1 MKIAVACYTFVGRCS
16 GCPSPWTIKVE
27 RLAFLAFSTI
37 RIVLTVTGQLTVL
50 VKPEVNIYGTHETQ
64 FLLLNSS
71 TKVPSLSLRAD

>member
-1 MKIAVACYTFVGRCS
+1 MKIAVACYTFVCRCS

-50 VKPEVNIYGTHETQ
+50 VKVLVKPEVNIYGTHETQ
-64 FLLLNSS
+64 FLC
-71 TKVPSLSLRAD
+71 

>member
-16 GCPSPWTIKVE
+16 GCPSPWMIKVE

-50 VKPEVNIYGTHETQ
+50 VVFASAGVTIALTSPS
-64 FLLLNSS
+64 NSQ
-71 TKVPSLSLRAD
+71 VRH